1 MPPIPL
7 GTSHRLRAALA
18 LLILTTTSCGADGTA
33 LGSGAEAVAGASCPS
48 GGRKG
53 RLPVPFTIA
62 FGGDVHFEGVL
73 RSRLDASPA
82 EALGDVGSTLSA
94 ADIAMVDPE
103 TAVTDAGTPA
113 PGKRFLFRAPATAFT
128 ALREAGVDVA
138 TLANNHGMDYGPDG
152 LADTLASA
160 GEAGFPL
167 VGAGPDA
174 DAAYAPHVLDVSG
187 NRVALFGATD
197 VLDDHLVA
205 EWTAGA
211 KTPGLAST
219 KGEDLQ
225 RLVTAV
231 RAAEAEAD
239 TVVVFLHWGRE
250 GDHCPLPHA
259 PDLARRLVEA
269 GADAVVGG
277 HSHVLG
283 PGGHLDGAYVHY
295 GLGNLA
301 FHTSHRRDRRTAAD
315 HAGR

>member
-18 LLILTTTSCGADGTA
+18 LLVLTTTSCGADGAA

-73 RSRLDASPA
+73 RSRLDAFPA

-103 TAVTDAGTPA
+103 TAVTEAGTPA
-113 PGKRFLFRAPATAFT
+113 PGGRFLFRAPATAFT
-128 ALREAGVDVA
+128 ALREAGLDVA
-138 TLANNHGMDYGPDG
+138 PLADNHGMDHGPAG
-152 LADTLASA
+152 PADTLAHE
-160 GEAGFPL
+160 GEAGLPL

-174 DAAYAPHVLDVSG
+174 DAAYAPHALDASG

-197 VLDDHLVA
+197 VLDDHLMA
-205 EWTAGA
+205 EWTAG
-211 KTPGLAST
+211 LASA
-219 KGEDLQ
+219 KGEDPQ

-231 RAAEAEAD
+231 RAAEAD
-239 TVVVFLHWGRE
+239 TVVVFLRWGRE

-259 PDLARRLVEA
+259 SDLARRLVEA
-269 GADAVVGG
+269 GAAAVVGG

-301 FHTSHRRDRRTAAD
+301 FHTSHRRDRRTAAG